1 MEEIVT
7 FNIAPLSLFMKK
19 SGKVLLSKQGD
30 EVLYEMKLFF
40 EEFEQKKQ
48 HILAQ
53 LGDEMEQR
61 GLSAVRG
68 EKTAITTSYVGTRY
82 NVADK
87 ELALQSGTAKEMAIS
102 QVRPDVKAIDEYVN
116 KTGELPEGIAYRE
129 RTRKVEIK
137 DLTK

>member
-7 FNIAPLSLFMKK
+7 FNIAPLSLFMKQ

-30 EVLYEMKLFF
+30 DVLYEMQKFF

-61 GLSAVRG
+61 GLSTVRG
-68 EKTAITTSYVGTRY
+68 QKTAITTSYVGTRY

-87 ELALQSGTAKEMAIS
+87 ELAVSSGSAKEMAIS
-102 QVRPDVKAIDEYVN
+102 QVRPDVKVIDEYVK